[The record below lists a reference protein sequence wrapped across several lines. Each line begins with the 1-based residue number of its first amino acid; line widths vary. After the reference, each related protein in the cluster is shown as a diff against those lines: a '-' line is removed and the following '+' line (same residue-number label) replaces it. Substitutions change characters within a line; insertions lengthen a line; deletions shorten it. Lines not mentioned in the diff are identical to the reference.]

1 MDSSAP
7 NDIDLLLQ
15 KAKSSGRNEDL
26 SALWKAALELP
37 QWHFMTRPTAT
48 IEDRKPFVGVLD
60 GKPWA
65 FVFTDRQRAQEYA
78 RAIPNGG
85 FVDEGGNVLVL
96 STDTQK
102 AIDYLLALAAQGVYG
117 VRFNELNG
125 WFSPLANL
133 PAILQ
138 HVRKN

>member
-1 MDSSAP
+1 MDSAAH
-7 NDIDLLLQ
+7 NEIDLLLD

-26 SALWKAALELP
+26 SALWKVVLSLP
-37 QWHFMTRPTAT
+37 QWHFMTRQTAT
-48 IEDRKPFVGVLD
+48 IEERKPFVGVLD

-78 RAIPNGG
+78 RTIPNGG
-85 FVDEGGNVLVL
+85 FVDESGNVLVI

-125 WFSPLANL
+125 WFSPIANL
-133 PAILQ
+133 PAIIN
-138 HVRKN
+138 HVNKG

>member
-15 KAKSSGRNEDL
+15 KAKSSGNTEDL
-26 SALWKAALELP
+26 SALWKAVLSLP
-37 QWHFMTRPTAT
+37 QWHFITRQTAN

-78 RAIPNGG
+78 RTIPGG
-85 FVDEGGNVLVL
+85 EFVDASGNVLVI
-96 STDTQK
+96 STETPR
-102 AIDYLLALAAQGVYG
+102 AVDYLLALAAQGVHG

-133 PAILQ
+133 PAIIR
-138 HVRKN
+138 HVHKG